1 MPWRYFTIQRKKK
14 RYLRNT
20 APPPRLIFLCPI
32 SASSFIRGA
41 YLRASLQSRFHKITL
56 AHSSKITSKWSS
68 AEGYRGRERTDWNSY
83 CVCTRVCVWTC
94 VRKSDYFSRMTDQN
108 DRKRRQRKI
117 NVNLHERSNRH
128 STKHWPSLC
137 SLHEKFAPTFV
148 IRKGTQFDPRHKWP
162 YVSHVVE

>member
-1 MPWRYFTIQRKKK
+1 MKFALFCVGWLISHPFPFFGNHFFSTIRGFSPRCHDVTLYYTKEEEAISSS
-14 RYLRNT
+14 YT

-56 AHSSKITSKWSS
+56 ALSSKITSKWSF

-108 DRKRRQRKI
+108 DRKRRQRENK
-117 NVNLHERSNRH
+117 RQS
-128 STKHWPSLC
+128 S
-137 SLHEKFAPTFV
+137 
-148 IRKGTQFDPRHKWP
+148 RK
-162 YVSHVVE
+162 V